1 MEVNG
6 PDPPYTVRGS
16 LMDIKISGRLIV
28 GSAEFDGETDFSDAS
43 SSSRSQPTTFTHP
56 AKSLY
61 RRRLRS
67 TMVSILTLATRLGSQ
82 QQAPTTSPPGGE
94 GARIRYEGDIVCDI
108 RIFADRHLSHKSR
121 SQTLI
126 ACRHFS
132 PWGRSRSAHARLLP
146 VSEKMCEYRSSRK
159 RAGPHAATV
168 RAAFGPRMTTGFR
181 ASTGLPISANPHSA
195 AVSPSSRLI
204 EAGRNVPSMT
214 PPPRTSAPTPS
225 WE

>member
-6 PDPPYTVRGS
+6 ADPPYTVRGS
-16 LMDIKISGRLIV
+16 LMDIKIYGRLIV

-61 RRRLRS
+61 RRELRS
-67 TMVSILTLATRLGSQ
+67 TMVSTLTLATRLGSR

-94 GARIRYEGDIVCDI
+94 GARRADEGNIVCDI

-121 SQTLI
+121 SHTLI

-132 PWGRSRSAHARLLP
+132 PWGRSRSAHVRLLP
-146 VSEKMCEYRSSRK
+146 VSEKMCESRSSRK

-168 RAAFGPRMTTGFR
+168 RAAFGPRMTTGIR
-181 ASTGLPISANPHSA
+181 ASTGLPISTNPHSA

-214 PPPRTSAPTPS
+214 PPPSTSAPTPS